1 MKVREVIEAIKQH
14 LSVPFPERSTRD
26 TLKIGDPEMEVKGI
40 ATTMM
45 ATFDML
51 KRANAAG
58 LNMIITHEDTWWND
72 RDDIKDVQATEL
84 YKKKLDFINQ
94 NKLAIWR
101 NHDTTHAQKVDIT
114 VTGTLRSIGVKGG
127 ENASMR
133 AGILPIPETTLG
145 DFASQAKR
153 LSGFREIRCVGDP
166 KAKVSKVLF
175 GPGYATPRFSL
186 DTDVVVGGESQEA
199 DGGFDNVEYVA
210 DATSLGMNK
219 GLVML
224 GHVVSEQN
232 GHEDQA
238 KWLQTFIKGIPI
250 QFVPAE
256 EPFWG

>member
-1 MKVREVIEAIKQH
+1 MKVREVIDAIKQN
-14 LSVPFPERSTRD
+14 LGVPFPERSTRD
-26 TLKIGDPEMEVKGI
+26 TLKTGDPEMEVKGI

-72 RDDIKDVQATEL
+72 RDDTKDLLDNPL

-101 NHDTTHAQKVDIT
+101 NHDSTHAMKVDIT

-127 ENASMR
+127 ENSSMR

-145 DFASQAKR
+145 EFASQAKR

-210 DATSLGMNK
+210 DATSLGMSK

-232 GHEDQA
+232 GHEDYA

-250 QFVPAE
+250 QLVAAE